1 MAKRVGMEVSIA
13 ISEAVKLANVDV
25 ISAYPITP
33 QTHIVEHLSEFV
45 NDGELQSAFIPVE
58 SEHSALSAAVGSSAV
73 GARTFTATSSQGLA
87 LMHEIMF
94 VASSLRLPIVMSV
107 VNRALSAP
115 INIWNDLSDI
125 MAERD
130 TGWVQLFAINGQEAF
145 DLTLQAFKI
154 AEDPR
159 VLLPVAVNL
168 DGFIL
173 SHVIE
178 PIELLEQ
185 REVDQFLTPFQP
197 VLRLDPEKPV
207 SLGAFGSPD
216 VFIEVK
222 KQIEEALIGSQKVV
236 AEVWKDFGRLFG
248 RDYKPVESYK
258 TKGAETLLITMGSI
272 SETAMM
278 AVDALREKGR
288 KVGLIHIRLWRPF
301 PFKEFLQ
308 AIKGAKVLAVLD
320 RALVPGG
327 IGGPVGLEVKA
338 ALYEKAGRPYVAEFV
353 AGLGGRDLTVETF
366 SEVVDKAERYAQK
379 QKDFQYELIGVREK

>member
-1 MAKRVGMEVSIA
+1 MARRVGMEVSIA

-58 SEHSALSAAVGSSAV
+58 SEHSALSAAVGSAAV

-87 LMHEIMF
+87 LMHEIMY

-130 TGWVQLFAINGQEAF
+130 SGWVQLFAINGQEAF

-178 PIELLEQ
+178 PMELLDQ

-216 VFIEVK
+216 VFMEVK

-236 AEVWKDFGRLFG
+236 TEVWKEFGRLFG
-248 RDYKPVESYK
+248 RTYKPVESYK
-258 TKGAETLLITMGSI
+258 TKDAETLLITMGSI
-272 SETAMM
+272 SETAMT
-278 AVDALREKGR
+278 AVDALREKGQ

-308 AIKGAKVLAVLD
+308 AIKGAKALAVLD
-320 RALVPGG
+320 RSLVTGG
-327 IGGPVGLEVKA
+327 VGGPVGLEVKS
-338 ALYEKAGRPYVAEFV
+338 ALYGKDGRPYVAEFV
-353 AGLGGRDLTVETF
+353 AGLGGRDMTVETF
-366 SEVVDKAERYAQK
+366 IEVVDKAERYAKK

>member
-1 MAKRVGMEVSIA
+1 MEVSIA

-107 VNRALSAP
+107 VNRALSGP

-130 TGWVQLFAINGQEAF
+130 CGWVQLFAINGQEAF

-185 REVDQFLTPFQP
+185 QEVDQFLTPFKP
-197 VLRLDPEKPV
+197 VLRLDPDKPV

-216 VFIEVK
+216 VYIEVK

-236 AEVWKDFGRLFG
+236 TEVWKDFNRLFG
-248 RDYKPVESYK
+248 RNYKPVESYK
-258 TKGAETLLITMGSI
+258 TKDAETLLITMGSI

-278 AVDALREKGR
+278 AVDALREKGQ

-327 IGGPVGLEVKA
+327 VGGPVGLEVKS
-338 ALYEKAGRPYVAEFV
+338 ALYGKDTRPYVAEFV

-366 SEVVDKAERYAQK
+366 IEVVEKAERYAQK

>member
-87 LMHEIMF
+87 LMHEIMY

-107 VNRALSAP
+107 VNRALSGP

-185 REVDQFLTPFQP
+185 QEVDQFLPPFKP
-197 VLRLDPEKPV
+197 VLRLDPDKPV

-216 VFIEVK
+216 VYIEVK

-236 AEVWKDFGRLFG
+236 TEVWKDFNRLFG
-248 RDYKPVESYK
+248 RNYKPVESYK
-258 TKGAETLLITMGSI
+258 TKDAETLLITMGSI

-278 AVDALREKGR
+278 AVDALREKGQ

-327 IGGPVGLEVKA
+327 VGGPVGLEVKS
-338 ALYEKAGRPYVAEFV
+338 ALYGKDDRPYVAEFV

-366 SEVVDKAERYAQK
+366 IEVMDKAGRYAQK